1 MPVHE
6 KFVLEDLPKSAVVNS
21 TVYDANQE
29 VDDLIIT
36 AVSKHLSTIVDD
48 NPSDTNKPA
57 QNSEVVEKKVDKSSE
72 TYNIQSDNRLSDFNL
87 PDIEALKR
95 EEYERGVAET
105 ESKYKPLLENAS
117 VDTRLQ
123 ILLEEKLSAILPSK
137 SLDTE
142 ISKVSAAAIS
152 TIAKKL
158 HLILPA
164 NFEEILSKGLI
175 DKLKKFYKE
184 GQITLKVHPDKYEF
198 CKEVLQSDTIPDTF
212 KSNFNLVQDN
222 GIGLDDCKLEWQD
235 TRLEY
240 NKEQLSAEIDKIIEQ
255 LNTAS

>member
-1 MPVHE
+1 MPAYE
-6 KFVLEDLPKSAVVNS
+6 KFVLEELPKSSVVNS

-48 NPSDTNKPA
+48 NIADFEKSDKNNEDAHKI
-57 QNSEVVEKKVDKSSE
+57 VDKSSE
-72 TYNIQSDNRLSDFNL
+72 TYNIQGDNKLSNFNL
-87 PDIEALKR
+87 PDVEAIKR

-105 ESKYKPLLENAS
+105 ESKYKPLLESAS
-117 VDTRLQ
+117 VDTRLR
-123 ILLEEKLSAILPSK
+123 ILLEEKLTAVSPNK
-137 SLDTE
+137 DLDTE

-184 GQITLKVHPDKYEF
+184 GQITLKVHPDKYDF
-198 CKEVLQSDTIPDTF
+198 CKEVLQSDAIEDRF
-212 KSNFNLVQDN
+212 KGNFNLIKDN
-222 GIGLDDCKLEWQD
+222 SIGLDDCKLEWHD